1 MKILGDLLLVLIFAM
16 DSLSI
21 SAESGN
27 TGVFYIG
34 VSSAEKGNSLKNSTS
49 PFVVGYLRM
58 VDSSDTFRGFDIA
71 GKGTMLDS
79 SWGQSSAVNQVV
91 SYNAIAGQK

>member
-16 DSLSI
+16 HSLSI

-58 VDSSDTFRGFDIA
+58 VDSSDNFWGFDIT
-71 GKGTMLDS
+71 GEGTMLES
-79 SWGQSSAVNQVV
+79 SWNQSGALNQEV
-91 SYNAIAGQK
+91 SYNAIAG